1 MRTKMRTVAKTHSF
15 LAAIVAMCCCHFQVQ
30 CCSVGTCFWTV
41 RMAALLLGLTQ
52 KLRIVV
58 VNRLTGSRSSSTV
71 CVKRTFFHRQMVFHD
86 HREKPQFYK
95 VSVPPKLELP
105 SNTKLHFRTYV
116 EHFKYLHFLPE
127 CDSK

>member
-30 CCSVGTCFWTV
+30 SCVALARVSGPSV
-41 RMAALLLGLTQ
+41 RMAAVLIGLTQ

-58 VNRLTGSRSSSTV
+58 VIRLTGSSTV

-95 VSVPPKLELP
+95 VRVPPKLELT
-105 SNTKLHFRTYV
+105 SNTKLPFCTYV
-116 EHFKYLHFLPE
+116 EH
-127 CDSK
+127 